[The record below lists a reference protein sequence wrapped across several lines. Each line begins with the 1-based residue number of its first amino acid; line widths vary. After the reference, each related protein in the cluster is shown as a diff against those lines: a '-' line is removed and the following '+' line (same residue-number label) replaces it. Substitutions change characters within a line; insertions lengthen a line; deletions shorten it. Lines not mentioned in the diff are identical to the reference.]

1 MIDTLSS
8 VKTSFFPYIQSP
20 SYNLTVIANYGR
32 EVDTEKGGYESDPD
46 TAESQ
51 IQYDHTFDKY
61 KEELLLV
68 DKVK

>member
-32 EVDTEKGGYESDPD
+32 EVDTEKGRYESDPD
-46 TAESQ
+46 TAES
-51 IQYDHTFDKY
+51 
-61 KEELLLV
+61 
-68 DKVK
+68 